1 MVWME
6 KLISEHPETPQDI
19 IPFSELSAETLKKA
33 GLEA

>member
-1 MVWME
+1 ME